1 MSTEKG
7 AGTHRCGRVLHFG
20 RRLMFHGRLRLR
32 CLRRRRHRLLRAGL
46 CRRRDLACGLELRQG
61 FVLHWRRLH
70 QRLRVALQQ
79 THKQSAS
86 ACPTE
91 RSENSAASLLQSNAG
106 KPLEGAATFTP
117 AKFGPVGTHSRI
129 WGVNGRTSSPRVLSV
144 SGWAFGSAS
153 RPAGS
158 SADGA
163 GAGAKDGGGGTCH
176 ARAHKCVPDEVGA
189 R

>member
-1 MSTEKG
+1 MPVS
-7 AGTHRCGRVLHFG
+7 AVCGPSLILWSPVAFQEEVL
-20 RRLMFHGRLRLR
+20 
-32 CLRRRRHRLLRAGL
+32 
-46 CRRRDLACGLELRQG
+46 
-61 FVLHWRRLH
+61 
-70 QRLRVALQQ
+70 
-79 THKQSAS
+79 
-86 ACPTE
+86 
-91 RSENSAASLLQSNAG
+91 
-106 KPLEGAATFTP
+106 AATFTP